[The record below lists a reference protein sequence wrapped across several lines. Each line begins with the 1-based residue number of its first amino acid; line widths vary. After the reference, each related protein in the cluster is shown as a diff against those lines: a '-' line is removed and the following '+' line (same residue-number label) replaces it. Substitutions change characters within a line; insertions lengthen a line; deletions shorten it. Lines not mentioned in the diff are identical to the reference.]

1 MEIERKEES
10 TSDER
15 GPMAEADEEGGD
27 VGAILEEAEGH
38 NGVDGEFPLVEKEE
52 GDDDK
57 AKDDEAEDGG
67 RRPGV
72 GDPAIFKAEE
82 EHDRT

>member
-1 MEIERKEES
+1 MEIERKEKS

-15 GPMAEADEEGGD
+15 GPMAEADKEGSD

-38 NGVDGEFPLVEKEE
+38 NGVFGELPFVEEEE
-52 GDDDK
+52 GDDDET
-57 AKDDEAEDGG
+57 KDDEAEDHGG
-67 RRPGV
+67 RPGV